1 MVKKKK
7 TGKKPSSGRKKLPEV
22 YNKLL
27 KVGAYDATHRKQIQ
41 QRAKKVQQLYKQ
53 AVDKIARAAAPSL
66 FDADPAKEFHF
77 SDFPALN
84 KSVEALIDDMGKQ
97 LQSNIED
104 GDSDAWTLANAK
116 NDMVVNTL
124 ASVYSLPKET
134 LAAWRHPHLDAL
146 QQFEERR
153 KSGMNLSNGGSEAD
167 IRKGVWNLDQFKNE
181 LELALEQG
189 IGQGKSAVDLS
200 RDVRQYLKYP
210 NKLFRRVRDKNGVLR
225 LSKAAAAFH
234 PGRGVY
240 RSSYKNALRLTATE
254 NNIAYRTC
262 DHKRWNAL
270 PFVLGQEIKTSNNH
284 PEPDICDTLAGKYP
298 IEFKFTG
305 WHPFCRC
312 YAVSIL
318 ANEKEL
324 DDYCRR
330 IENGEEVSNYKF
342 AGKVDDFPDE
352 LKDWVEDNDSRIVS
366 AFVSQKLPYF
376 LADNP
381 ENLPK
386 NIRKRIAHISD
397 MLRVK
402 GSGDYKN
409 AGFNIYTGAVRATHI
424 GHNLDKKKGWYETAV
439 QDAGFKE
446 GHSVIL
452 EKEPQNAFKKKSTE
466 GTWDGQR
473 FEIAA
478 AETNTPNNIRNA
490 LKHCASKR
498 DTEVAVVFFPNGYIP
513 SVFEDGLGKFRGLKG
528 TTQYKDFLKII
539 CIHNGK
545 IIKEISRTQ

>member
-1 MVKKKK
+1 MAKKKQESK
-7 TGKKPSSGRKKLPEV
+7 RASKRKKLPEV

-27 KVGAYDATHRKQIQ
+27 KVGAYDATHRKQLQ

-66 FDADPAKEFHF
+66 FDTDPAKEFHF

-84 KSVEALIDDMGKQ
+84 KSVDEFIDDMGKQ
-97 LQSNIED
+97 LQANIED

-146 QQFEERR
+146 QEFEERR
-153 KSGMNLSNGGSEAD
+153 KNGMNLSNGGSEAD

-210 NKLFRRVRDKNGVLR
+210 NKLFRRVRDKDGVLR

-318 ANEKEL
+318 ANGKEL

-386 NIRKRIAHISD
+386 NIQKRIAHISD